1 MNKQTKGA
9 IAAGAAALLLAGGAG
24 TMAAWNAS
32 ENVAGGAINSG
43 KLTLTQEGSTGWTV
57 NGQAVADIASY
68 LAVPGDEIVYNA
80 AFKIG
85 AAGDNLE
92 AVLDVDEGS
101 ISGDL
106 AAALD
111 PAVAVT
117 LNGAPLAG
125 GVVTDANDGQVVQAQ
140 VTFNFDATGTDFQNV
155 DADLSEFTVT
165 LTQQ

>member
-43 KLTLTQEGSTGWTV
+43 KLTLTQEGATGWTV

-80 AFKIG
+80 AFTIG

-92 AVLDVDEGS
+92 AVLDVDQGS

-111 PAVAVT
+111 PEVAVT

-125 GVVTDANDGQVVQAQ
+125 GVITDANDGQVVQAE
-140 VTFNFDATGTDFQNV
+140 VTFNFDATGTAYQNA